1 VSNFSFIKADFPAL
15 FADAQEAEQLTFV
28 SPKASAIFCRSTLEN
43 AINWLYDHDVT
54 LQRPYRSDLSSLM
67 HEHAFHSLFTST
79 LFAELN
85 LIRKTGNLA
94 AHGKKVSQQ
103 EALASLKYLFRFLRH
118 LAIYYGEKTPETQVF
133 DENLIS
139 TAEKDTV
146 KDAPQLEKLLAN
158 LDYKNSQARKAEQTI
173 IEQAQENAQLKQ
185 KLEQQGVELAARKV
199 QREKSVDIDT
209 AVPLLVSE
217 AETRRRYIDLSLKE
231 AGWDDLQQGYHLEY
245 KVTGMPISTNKSG
258 VGYVDY
264 VLWGD
269 DGLPLAVIEAKRT
282 LASPKKGKHQAVLYA
297 NCLQA
302 MRG

>member
-158 LDYKNSQARKAEQTI
+158 LDYYNSQSINAE
-173 IEQAQENAQLKQ
+173 
-185 KLEQQGVELAARKV
+185 
-199 QREKSVDIDT
+199 
-209 AVPLLVSE
+209 
-217 AETRRRYIDLSLKE
+217 
-231 AGWDDLQQGYHLEY
+231 
-245 KVTGMPISTNKSG
+245 
-258 VGYVDY
+258 
-264 VLWGD
+264 
-269 DGLPLAVIEAKRT
+269 
-282 LASPKKGKHQAVLYA
+282 
-297 NCLQA
+297 
-302 MRG
+302 